1 MKTEGIV
8 SIHGNN
14 YVTVARRV
22 YDFRQ
27 GHPAEDGWSITTE
40 IISLDPETV
49 VMKASIIAPGG
60 TVVGTGF
67 AEESRASSQINR
79 TSALENCETSCIGR
93 ALFAA
98 TAVGFAGS
106 SQYASADEVQ
116 VAIAQQKA
124 KPVGAKG
131 EDPRFDPWGAN
142 GPGEGLIPGAG
153 PLGVNAEM
161 VESLRTEGAPTTG
174 AHPLCPQCG
183 GPMWD
188 NRDRPTGP
196 DWKCKAGKW
205 NKETQTTDG
214 CDGHHWKDAEV
225 SAMPVSVEKVLDAAE
240 EAFDQVPF

>member
-1 MKTEGIV
+1 MNTEGII

-27 GHPAEDGWSITTE
+27 DHPAEEGWAITTD
-40 IISLDPETV
+40 IIALDKETV
-49 VMKASIIAPGG
+49 VMKASIIAPNG
-60 TVVGTGF
+60 TVVATGF
-67 AEESRASSQINR
+67 AEENRASSQVNR

-116 VAIAQQKA
+116 IAIAQQTA
-124 KPVGAKG
+124 STPVAQ
-131 EDPRFDPWGAN
+131 A
-142 GPGEGLIPGAG
+142 
-153 PLGVNAEM
+153 
-161 VESLRTEGAPTTG
+161 APTNG
-174 AHPLCPQCG
+174 AAPLCPQCG

-205 NKETQTTDG
+205 NKETKTTDG
-214 CDGHHWKDAEV
+214 CDGVHWKHGDV

-240 EAFDQVPF
+240 EAFDSVPF